1 MDRKGL
7 FANCLLA
14 STLVLASTLFLSCSA
29 HAQQPAPIPP
39 PETCKIL
46 LNRLDDLIAVY
57 IKAADAA
64 IAKEDPAPALERARK
79 AAQKGDAQATVTMAG
94 ITIQMRS
101 RAERYTVPT
110 IRQICT
116 LADRNGLPLHLVT
129 CAYLNALNPIG
140 NREEKRAAMLRML
153 SRFDELDG
161 AARQQPDIPTLAG
174 HVQALRQCTS

>member
-1 MDRKGL
+1 MERKGL
-7 FANCLLA
+7 LSNLLLAGAFLLA
-14 STLVLASTLFLSCSA
+14 SSA

-46 LNRLDDLIAVY
+46 LNRLDDLISVY
-57 IKAADAA
+57 TRAADVA

-79 AAQKGDAQATVTMAG
+79 AAQKGDARATVTMAG

-116 LADRNGLPLHLVT
+116 LAERNGLPLHLVT

-153 SRFDELDG
+153 SRFDALDG
-161 AARQQPDIPTLAG
+161 AARQQPDIPILTS
-174 HVQALRQCTS
+174 HVQALRQCAT